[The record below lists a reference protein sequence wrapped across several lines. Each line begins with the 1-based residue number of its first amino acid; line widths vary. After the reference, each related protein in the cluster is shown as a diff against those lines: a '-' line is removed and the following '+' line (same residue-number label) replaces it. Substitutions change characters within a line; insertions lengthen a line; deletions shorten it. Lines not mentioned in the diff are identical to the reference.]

1 MKQLVNKERI
11 YRVQALERALDI
23 LDCFTFQNREF
34 SLSEVALKTGL
45 NKTTA
50 KRLISNLTARGYL
63 QQDSV
68 SRKYQL
74 GLRPFE
80 LGGIVF
86 SSFDLRKAAA
96 HHMDRLQKE
105 TGVTVLLG
113 IVMEDQLVYLDKREG
128 LGVVRISSE
137 IGSRRP
143 LNFGMLG
150 MILMAFM
157 EPDDLE
163 RILKNAPLEAHT
175 PFSITDNHAIRLRL
189 EEIRSQGYVLEKGEA
204 HEDVIGIAA
213 PIRNYSRQVI
223 AALGIA
229 LPASQSN
236 LKSNFNRFIDLLK
249 ETCQEISSDLGY
261 LRI

>member
-1 MKQLVNKERI
+1 MKQLINKERV

-23 LDCFTFQNREF
+23 LDCFTFQNRGF

-50 KRLISNLTARGYL
+50 KRLISNLKARGYL
-63 QQDSV
+63 QQDCV
-68 SRKYQL
+68 SRKYHL
-74 GLRPFE
+74 GLRLFE

-96 HHMDRLQKE
+96 RHMDRLQEE
-105 TGVTVLLG
+105 TGATVLLG
-113 IVMEDQLVYLDKREG
+113 IAMEDQLVYLDKREG
-128 LGVVRISSE
+128 LGIIRISSE

-143 LNFGMLG
+143 LHFGMLG
-150 MILMAFM
+150 MILMAYL
-157 EPDDLE
+157 EPQDLD

-175 PFSITDNHAIRLRL
+175 PVSITDNHAVRLRL
-189 EEIRSQGYVLEKGEA
+189 EHIRSQGYVLEKGEA

-213 PIRNYSRQVI
+213 PIRNHSRQVI

-236 LKSNFNRFIDLLK
+236 LKSNFSAFIDLLRS
-249 ETCQEISSDLGY
+249 TCQEISSDLGY
-261 LRI
+261 LKI